1 MSEEFQEIPQKL
13 AAKRVRAH
21 VAEVLRSLR
30 LQEEPKRDAWK
41 AVHILEISW
50 MSFDLYTLAF
60 DLCEDDDL
68 RFLVGQARGAILAAL
83 IKRSA
88 NRRSSRCRG
97 SSQA

>member
-1 MSEEFQEIPQKL
+1 MAAEFSEIPQKL

-21 VAEVLRSLR
+21 VAEILHTLR
-30 LQEEPKRDAWK
+30 LHESRRDAAR

-60 DLCEDDDL
+60 DLCEEDDL

-88 NRRSSRCRG
+88 NRKSSRSRG
-97 SSQA
+97 SSRG